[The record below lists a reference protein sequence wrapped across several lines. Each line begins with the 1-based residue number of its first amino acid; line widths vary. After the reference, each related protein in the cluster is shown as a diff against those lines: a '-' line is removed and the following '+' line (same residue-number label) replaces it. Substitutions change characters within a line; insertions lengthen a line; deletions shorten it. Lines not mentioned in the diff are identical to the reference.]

1 MAGPAAGGPAPG
13 AGDGPLTYC
22 GTVSSWFDVDALARL
37 RADVPDLPVVVVG
50 PCEPAMRDRLLAL
63 DVELTG
69 ALPHAQMLPR
79 MSSARTL
86 IMPFV
91 VTPLVEGVDPVKL
104 YEYVASG
111 RPVVS
116 VWYEELAHF
125 EGLVHFYR
133 SVDELPRVL
142 AQAQL
147 HPPDLERARSFAL
160 TSTWTGRA
168 REVEAVLA
176 DLLRNERAAQ

>member
-1 MAGPAAGGPAPG
+1 M
-13 AGDGPLTYC
+13 
-22 GTVSSWFDVDALARL
+22 SSWFDVEAIARL
-37 RADVPDLPVVVVG
+37 RAHVPDLPVLVVG
-50 PCEPAMRDRLLAL
+50 PAEPDLRDRLLAL
-63 DVELTG
+63 GVELTG
-69 ALPHAQMLPR
+69 ALPHAEMLPR
-79 MSSARTL
+79 TSRARVL

-116 VWYEELAHF
+116 VWYPELAPF

-133 SVDELPRVL
+133 SVEELPGVL
-142 AQAQL
+142 DQALQR
-147 HPPDLERARSFAL
+147 PPDLHRARAFAL

-168 REVEAVLA
+168 REAQAVLA
-176 DLLRNERAAQ
+176 DVLGAGRGTR